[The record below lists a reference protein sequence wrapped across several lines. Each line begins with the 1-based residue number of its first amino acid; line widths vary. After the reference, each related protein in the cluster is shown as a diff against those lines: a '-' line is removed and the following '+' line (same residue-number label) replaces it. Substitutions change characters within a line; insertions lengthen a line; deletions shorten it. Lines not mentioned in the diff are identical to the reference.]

1 MAKSAS
7 SPLTDVQREIME
19 IVWQLGEV
27 SVSDIHSRI
36 SLQRDVARNTVQTL
50 VVRLEEKGWLQ
61 HTEEGRRFL
70 YSAAKPRTK
79 SLGARVSQ
87 LIDSLFGGS
96 PEQMVNALIDYR
108 GLTES
113 ELQNIRQMIDQA
125 EQAESDELQPT
136 KPRSHRKGRKS

>member
-36 SLQRDVARNTVQTL
+36 SQQRDVARNTVQTL

-125 EQAESDELQPT
+125 EQAESDKPQPT

>member
-36 SLQRDVARNTVQTL
+36 SQQRDVARNTVQTL
-50 VVRLEEKGWLQ
+50 VVRLEEKGWLR

-96 PEQMVNALIDYR
+96 PEEMVNALIDYR

-125 EQAESDELQPT
+125 EQAESDKPQPT